1 MKIYTKDFKIKA
13 VKKYKQGIEPDKIIK
28 EVEDLSKHNQYYSR
42 NLLKKWEKE
51 YEEKGNKAFIGIGK
65 NTKKILSKNW
75 EKDLNK
81 LPLEKQNEFLRTKI
95 LYLEAERNFLVQLP
109 KKKKN

>member
-42 NLLKKWEKE
+42 NLLKK
-51 YEEKGNKAFIGIGK
+51 
-65 NTKKILSKNW
+65 
-75 EKDLNK
+75 
-81 LPLEKQNEFLRTKI
+81 
-95 LYLEAERNFLVQLP
+95 
-109 KKKKN
+109 